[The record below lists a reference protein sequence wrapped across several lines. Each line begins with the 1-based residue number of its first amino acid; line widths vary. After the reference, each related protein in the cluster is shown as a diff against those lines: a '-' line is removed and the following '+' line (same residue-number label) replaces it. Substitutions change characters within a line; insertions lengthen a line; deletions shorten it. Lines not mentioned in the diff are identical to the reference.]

1 MCEKNEQTLPV
12 TIRIIDDANKHRE
25 RLEFPTIDFSPSCTL
40 SSSYPLRTTAKCD
53 SINVYFID

>member
-12 TIRIIDDANKHRE
+12 TIRIIIDANKHRE

-40 SSSYPLRTTAKCD
+40 SLPVTHSEQQL
-53 SINVYFID
+53 NVIALTCTL